1 MGQITGKA
9 GWYLVYAKPQ
19 QEKVAR
25 DNLERQGYTVYL
37 PMLRKRVR
45 RGRFFHFRTN
55 PLFPRYLFI
64 RLSEGE
70 DDWGPIRSTMG
81 VVHLVKFG
89 TIAAAVPDQMIEGI
103 RDREIAPD
111 LLEMP
116 EAPLEKGQK
125 VRFVEGTL
133 SGYEAIFE
141 AENSTERVIVMM
153 NIAGMHSQLSVPK
166 SSVVA
171 VSDEEN

>member
-1 MGQITGKA
+1 MSKEA
-9 GWYLVYAKPQ
+9 ASWYLVYTKPQ
-19 QEKVAR
+19 QEKVAKE
-25 DNLERQGYTVYL
+25 NLERQGYSVYL

-45 RGRFFHFRTN
+45 RGRNFHFRTN

-64 RLSEGE
+64 RLSTGE

-89 TIAAAVPDQMIEGI
+89 TIAAAVPNQMINGI
-103 RDREIAPD
+103 REREIEPEI
-111 LLEMP
+111 LEMP

-141 AENSTERVIVMM
+141 AENSTKRVIVLM
-153 NIAGMHSQLSVPK
+153 NIAGTHSQMSVPK
-166 SSVVA
+166 SSIIA
-171 VSDEEN
+171 IDGE

>member
-1 MGQITGKA
+1 MNQGGDKA
-9 GWYLVYAKPQ
+9 AWYLVYSRPQ
-19 QEKVAR
+19 QEKAAKE
-25 DNLERQGYTVYL
+25 NLERQGYTVYL
-37 PMLRKRVR
+37 PMLRKRIR

-64 RLSEGE
+64 RLSEGL
-70 DDWGPIRSTMG
+70 DDWGPVRSTIG

-89 TIAAAVPDQMIEGI
+89 TMAATVPDQMIAGI
-103 RDREIAPD
+103 QQQEVEPG
-111 LLEMP
+111 LLELP
-116 EAPLEKGQK
+116 KTSLKKGQR

-141 AENSTERVIVMM
+141 AEDNRERVIVLM
-153 NIAGMHSQLSVPK
+153 NIVGMHSQLSVQR

-171 VSDEEN
+171 IQDE